1 MEKKQ
6 KIIVG
11 NKGQLI
17 AAVGCAIGFPG
28 ITEIILQREK
38 WRTFY
43 KFNGLFK
50 SYQGMQKYNW
60 RLRKCRNAIRHTPA
74 ECFN

>member
-28 ITEIILQREK
+28 ITEIILQREDG
-38 WRTFY
+38 RTFY
-43 KFNGLFK
+43 KFKNGW
-50 SYQGMQKYNW
+50 GDMRGYN
-60 RLRKCRNAIRHTPA
+60 RLLRKSRNAIRHTSA